1 MTQCSLN
8 AAHII
13 VCDKSKSQ
21 KSKLSIKL
29 IRIVI
34 LLKMELKCAVKDY
47 NWGKYGMD
55 SIVASLMAS
64 ANTDFVVDKQK
75 TYAELWMGTHENGP
89 SFFKDTNVSLHK
101 YIQDN
106 VKVLGDDVV
115 QIFGYNLPFLF
126 KVLSVNKALSI
137 QVHPNKE
144 KAKELHTL
152 YSNIYKDANHKPEL
166 AIALTHFE
174 ALCGF
179 RPIKEIKDYL
189 QNIPEL
195 HVVIGETNI
204 SLLLGATDSMINDIL
219 RQCFYTLMTCTP
231 NEVARQ
237 LEHLIN
243 RLHNKDDSYKQW
255 IKADLLKR
263 LYTDYP
269 GDVGCFTIYLFNY
282 VILQPGEAI
291 YIGPNVP
298 HAYLFGDCIECMACS
313 DNVIRAGLTSK
324 PKDVKTLIEILSFDC
339 ESASN
344 KKIESFREDE
354 FTEIFRP
361 PVLEFAVA
369 KIILLPGRSVHNLK
383 SRNSASLLLVMS
395 GEIEVSSKIFPR
407 GTVMFIS
414 ANDTVEIKYSCSDPI
429 LMFQAFSNV

>member
-75 TYAELWMGTHENGP
+75 TYAELWMGTHEN
-89 SFFKDTNVSLHK
+89 
-101 YIQDN
+101 
-106 VKVLGDDVV
+106 
-115 QIFGYNLPFLF
+115 
-126 KVLSVNKALSI
+126 VLSVNKALSI